1 MHIYDKITE
10 LNSAVK
16 FFTFNILI
24 TVYHMA
30 ISSEDKQKVKSLVI
44 LGKKQGYL
52 TQDDILGV
60 FPEVED
66 NLQLLEYIIAN
77 AQDDEIEIIE
87 PGDDN
92 STYGEEK
99 KGKLT
104 FEEKIKILKQ
114 IKSHVSTD
122 PIRAYL
128 QEIGRIPL
136 LSAEEEVILAQRFE
150 KGNEEMHEKIE
161 KLAKEKYHEV
171 YVKAWERIKNDES
184 RHIEVEKAKQR
195 LVEKDR
201 RYSSKVIREGVEA
214 KHLLTTANLRLVVS
228 IAKNYLK
235 RGLDLLDLIQEGNL
249 GLMKAVEK
257 FEYRKGFK
265 FSTYATWWIR
275 QAITRAIAD
284 QARTIRVPVHMIE
297 TINKLSKISSQLASK
312 LGRKPTLKE
321 IARAMELTPKKVQE
335 IIKIA
340 QKPQSLETPIGEDG
354 ENSLIDIIPDEYT
367 ASPQELATFSFLKKQ
382 INEILDGLS
391 DRERKVI
398 ELRFGL
404 RDGVTRTLEEVGHEF
419 NVTRERIRQIE
430 AKALKRMK
438 SEEVAQALKDYL
450 D

>member
-1 MHIYDKITE
+1 
-10 LNSAVK
+10 
-16 FFTFNILI
+16 
-24 TVYHMA
+24 MA
-30 ISSEDKQKVKSLVI
+30 ITSEDKQKVKNLVI

-52 TQDDILGV
+52 TQDDILAV
-60 FPEVED
+60 FPEIEE

-77 AQDDEIEIIE
+77 IQEDEIEIIE
-87 PGDDN
+87 PR
-92 STYGEEK
+92 EEPDELTQTRS
-99 KGKLT
+99 KLT

-150 KGNEEMHEKIE
+150 KGNEAMQEVIF
-161 KLAKEKYHEV
+161 KLADENVDPV
-171 YVKAWERIKNDES
+171 YVKAAEKIKEEELRSPD
-184 RHIEVEKAKQR
+184 IQKARKR
-195 LVEKDR
+195 LEEKDR
-201 RYSSKVIREGVEA
+201 RYTNKVIRDGIEA
-214 KHLLTTANLRLVVS
+214 KNLLTTANLRLVVS
-228 IAKNYLK
+228 IAKNYIK

-297 TINKLSKISSQLASK
+297 TINKLSKVSSQLASK

-321 IARAMELTPKKVQE
+321 IAKEMDLPTKKVQE

-340 QKPQSLETPIGEDG
+340 QKPQSLEAPIGEDG
-354 ENSLIDIIPDEYT
+354 ENSLIDIIADEYT
-367 ASPQELATFSFLKKQ
+367 ASPQELATFSFLKTQ
-382 INEILDGLS
+382 IKKILGSLS
-391 DRERKVI
+391 DREKKVI

-438 SEEVAQALKDYL
+438 SEEVAQALRDYL